1 MSGNNKPSNPHAKAA
16 GTYGKHAQTHTPDQ
30 RELEAL
36 VLLKAARKMQELQK
50 DWDSMSMEML
60 DDVLRYNR
68 QIWMMFVD
76 TAMEDEDPARPKD
89 LRSNIANLGVFI
101 FKRTTEILAKPEKN
115 KMDIL
120 IEINQ
125 DIAAG
130 LMAKQ
135 DKSKSE
141 NKGEAA
147 AAPPAK

>member
-1 MSGNNKPSNPHAKAA
+1 MSGNNKQNNPHAKAA
-16 GTYGKHAQTHTPDQ
+16 GAYGKHAQTHTPDQ

-36 VLLKAARKMQELQK
+36 VLLKAAKKMQDLQSG
-50 DWDSMSMEML
+50 WDSMNMETL
-60 DDVLRYNR
+60 DEVLRYNR

-76 TAMEDEDPARPKD
+76 TAVEDEDPARPKD

-101 FKRTTEILAKPEKN
+101 FKRTVDILSKPEKN
-115 KMDIL
+115 KLDIL

-135 DKSKSE
+135 DKGKSE
-141 NKGEAA
+141 PAVP
-147 AAPPAK
+147 PPAK